1 MFMNATD
8 QAVAAV
14 IPVVRVAKLPIVALS
29 ASEVFTRS
37 SSSCT

>member
-8 QAVAAV
+8 QAVAG

>member
-8 QAVAAV
+8 QAVAV